1 MIMRHRRMIKNDLKR
16 GDHGTTANLQLKI
29 RFIKFIIIKK
39 KSCVIITLNFVE
51 RTQIITFI

>member
-1 MIMRHRRMIKNDLKR
+1 MIKNDLKR

-39 KSCVIITLNFVE
+39 KKLRNNYIEF
-51 RTQIITFI
+51 R